1 MNTIETK
8 SKTRLSKWGWGIHL
22 AVTGLLVLN
31 SVGLYI
37 FIASTREEQTTAI
50 LLGGLGFLALVV
62 ALEGARHH
70 SRPAWNAVWVLVGA
84 LSLIGVHIT
93 VLGELT
99 VGVFYLSLAGITL
112 VGQFLAGSEQAVS
125 RNLREVK

>member
-8 SKTRLSKWGWGIHL
+8 SRTRFSKVGWGIHL

-37 FIASTREEQTTAI
+37 FIAPSREEQTTAI

-62 ALEGARHH
+62 ALEGYHQH
-70 SRPAWNAVWVLVGA
+70 SRFAWNAVWILVGA
-84 LSLIGVHIT
+84 LSVIGVHIT
-93 VLGELT
+93 VVGEPY

-112 VGQFLAGSEQAVS
+112 LGQLLAGSSLENS
-125 RNLREVK
+125 RK